1 MVDDHRLVREGGW
14 VYKRKHLIQMA
25 AEDGI
30 VTMKAHRPNTAP
42 NSMKPR
48 EHTRKMTTGSTA
60 EIRREKP
67 KGVRDETHEKPE
79 R

>member
-1 MVDDHRLVREGGW
+1 MTRDTPVVNDHRLVREGGW
-14 VYKRKHLIQMA
+14 VYKRKHLTQMA

-30 VTMKAHRPNTAP
+30 VM
-42 NSMKPR
+42 
-48 EHTRKMTTGSTA
+48 MTTRSTA

-79 R
+79 